1 MPEPTASGGRTDPT
15 APTPA
20 RHELRIAVVSDAE
33 LERNGVGAYY
43 ADLAAHLGEHVA
55 ELAIISP
62 GGDNAY
68 GSLSMP
74 MPGDSTQTLWMP
86 NVMAVR
92 RRLRALKPHAVILP
106 TPGPWGL
113 LGARLGS
120 GVGAALIVGFHT
132 HFEQLTHL
140 YWNPRLGLIPRTY
153 MRWVSRYLFK
163 RGRMVLANSHAM
175 AEVARGLG
183 APQVDLMGTP
193 IPRAFVDT
201 PPPPLPEHIEK
212 VLFAGRLAPEK
223 NVEAVVEA
231 AAAHPHIAFTIAG
244 DGPLRASLEARAA
257 ELPNL
262 SLVGWVPRAELP
274 ALIDRH
280 HLLILP
286 SHVESLGTI
295 ALEALARGR
304 NVLVSTHCGITE
316 WPMLDRA
323 LFRIGDGETVAQALG
338 RALDVDATLRH
349 RKATLGAEGAR
360 EMNAWA
366 IEGWLK
372 VLEDHVG
379 PPAAG

>member
-1 MPEPTASGGRTDPT
+1 MSEPTVCAGPTGTAS
-15 APTPA
+15 PA
-20 RHELRIAVVSDAE
+20 RQALRVAVISDAE
-33 LERNGVGAYY
+33 SERNGVGAYY
-43 ADLAAHLGEHVA
+43 ADLAAHLADHVA
-55 ELAIISP
+55 EVAVIAP

-92 RRLRALKPHAVILP
+92 RRLKDLRPHVVVIP

-113 LGARLGS
+113 LGARLGR
-120 GVGAALIVGFHT
+120 GVGAALVVGFHT
-132 HFEQLTHL
+132 HFEELTHL
-140 YWNPRLGLIPRTY
+140 YWNPRLGVIPRSY

-163 RGRMVLANSHAM
+163 RGEVVLANSHAM
-175 AEVARGLG
+175 AEVARALG
-183 APQVDLMGTP
+183 APRVDLMGTP
-193 IPRAFVDT
+193 IPRAFVET
-201 PPPPLPEHIEK
+201 PPPPLPGRIEK

-231 AAAHPHIAFTIAG
+231 AAAHPHIRFTIAG

-262 SLVGWVPRAELP
+262 HLPGWVPRDELP
-274 ALIDRH
+274 ALIDAH
-280 HLLILP
+280 HLLVLP

-323 LFRIGDGETVAQALG
+323 LFRISDGETVVEALDRAVGVDPTLRQRKAALG
-338 RALDVDATLRH
+338 AD
-349 RKATLGAEGAR
+349 GAR

-366 IEGWLK
+366 IETWLK
-372 VLEDHVG
+372 VLESHVG
-379 PPAAG
+379 LPAAG